1 MRFYKKIGRLTEDER
16 AVIQQIEKLATEK
29 DVPLKELETCHNFD
43 DLLTLLNDLSE
54 GVAPPAAMDSK
65 TDSPTS
71 EAISDSTEQTAIEGV
86 RNGEQVVSE
95 QVVSVVTNDN
105 DQIEQV
111 APVATNDS
119 KTDASVETVEN
130 EEPTQRAEQ
139 VAAPPADTDSKT
151 SWLVED
157 YDPFSDEIIERSYN
171 GAEVEPEDKAKETV
185 SSMESEPPLTE
196 SGSTPVDNL
205 NPNTKRRAAEQ
216 TADALLKGYA
226 RLAPKPF
233 KWLAKIDEEKIEKL
247 SFDGQIDISIE
258 VSEGMTFDDYMKQ
271 TNAQVDEIFEV
282 EQETLDEIRE
292 PLVEVLMEQQLELT
306 PQQRLAMA
314 VFFHLIQMLTVAL
327 KLRKQNNR
335 ILAYQ
340 KKITGM
346 GKVQVA

>member
-1 MRFYKKIGRLTEDER
+1 MRFYKKVGRLTEDEQ

-29 DVPLKELETCHNFD
+29 GVPMEELATCHNFD
-43 DLLTLLNDLSE
+43 DLLTLLNDLTE
-54 GVAPPAAMDSK
+54 GVAPPAALDSK
-65 TDSPTS
+65 TSLPAS
-71 EAISDSTEQTAIEGV
+71 EAISHLTEQTAIEGV
-86 RNGEQVVSE
+86 ESGEQVVSE
-95 QVVSVVTNDN
+95 QVTPVTTDDS
-105 DQIEQV
+105 DQIEQAV
-111 APVATNDS
+111 P
-119 KTDASVETVEN
+119 VETVEN
-130 EEPTQRAEQ
+130 EEPEQ
-139 VAAPPADTDSKT
+139 KASETIMEGEEQTERIASETTTDSKT
-151 SWLVED
+151 DVSAFED

-171 GAEVEPEDKAKETV
+171 GAEAEPQDKVKETV

-216 TADALLKGYA
+216 TANALLKGYA
-226 RLAPKPF
+226 KLAPKPF
-233 KWLAKIDEEKIEKL
+233 KWLAKIDEEKIERL

-271 TNAQVDEIFEV
+271 TNTQVDEIFEV

-292 PLVEVLMEQQLELT
+292 PLVEVLMEQELELT

-314 VFFHLIQMLTVAL
+314 VFSHLIQMLTVAL